1 MIFCTGRIFCKSFS
15 TKILQ
20 KELEEVLENLIQYV
34 DDFRVTRVRAPNI
47 IDGAIKKLWS
57 LGLDKIDFVFFVD
70 LSSTPVIDQ
79 KISEKM

>member
-1 MIFCTGRIFCKSFS
+1 MMIFCTGRIFCKRFS

-57 LGLDKIDFVFFVD
+57 LDLNEIDLGFF
-70 LSSTPVIDQ
+70 L
-79 KISEKM
+79 

>member
-1 MIFCTGRIFCKSFS
+1 M
-15 TKILQ
+15 
-20 KELEEVLENLIQYV
+20 IQYV

-70 LSSTPVIDQ
+70 QSSTPVIDQ